1 MAKLKDL
8 KVTIGL
14 SKKGLSKLNADLR
27 RTKGN
32 FKRNFGEIASMA
44 KNAAAAI
51 GVTLVAGVAALIKK
65 GAEMETLR
73 TGFISIAGG
82 ANKAA
87 AIVKEL
93 NEFTAKTPF
102 QLQEV
107 SSAARQLLAVG
118 TERSELQK
126 ELKMLG
132 DVAASSG
139 NRINEISAIF
149 AKVQAKGKV
158 DLENLNQLAERNI
171 PIFSELKKVTGDANM
186 EFGAG
191 AVSVEQFNTALANM
205 TAEGGLA
212 AGAMENLSE
221 TVEGRMTTLMDN
233 LGQEMS
239 KAAEKSGLMAG
250 FGGLLKE
257 ATEGLQGVSGAAGS
271 DVMAA
276 LGLAEEAM
284 DGFGSVTT
292 DNVDQVEQ
300 KMADAQAAIK
310 GLVSE
315 IKGSASKTTGMAFLF
330 GGKAGAMESA
340 KQQAEMLRPLMEMM
354 EQLGAASVNLNEA
367 VMGGG
372 VSAPGNSGDDDD
384 GLTKEEFAKQFKA
397 ASALITA
404 REQLAAATGAVTFSE
419 DEYAEAL
426 QDVRA
431 AMGDVTD
438 GHMEMVAMEQESPV
452 FEEATESLVEYGL
465 QLQKYRDTALQV
477 ATETQSAI
485 EGMMQ
490 SVAASIGEGLGQ
502 ALAGTQGALKNM
514 GNTILMTL
522 ADLVVHV
529 GKMAIGVGIA
539 VEGIKTALKSLNP
552 IVAVAAGV
560 ALIALGTMA
569 RTGLQN
575 SINENV
581 PQMAD
586 GGMFTGASLAM
597 VGEGPGTSAINPE
610 VVAPLDKLRNMM
622 GGSNVTVTGRLDGRD
637 ILISNERANFDRNR
651 VRGF

>member
-14 SKKGLSKLNADLR
+14 SKKGLTKLNADLR
-27 RTKGN
+27 RTKSN

-44 KNAAAAI
+44 KNAAVAI

-132 DVAASSG
+132 DIAASSG
-139 NRINEISAIF
+139 NSINDIAAIF

-158 DLENLNQLAERNI
+158 ELENLNQLAERNI
-171 PIFSELKKVTGDANM
+171 PIFSELKNVTGDANM

-205 TAEGGLA
+205 TKEGGLA

-221 TVEGRMTTLMDN
+221 TVEGRMTTLIDN
-233 LGQEMS
+233 LGMEMG
-239 KAAEKSGLMAG
+239 KAAEKSGLTAA
-250 FGGLLKE
+250 FGGVLKE
-257 ATEGLQGVSGAAGS
+257 ATENLQGISGAAES
-271 DVMAA
+271 DVAAA

-284 DGFGSVTT
+284 EGFGSVTT
-292 DNVDQVEQ
+292 DNVDDVEQ
-300 KMADAQAAIK
+300 KMADAQAAIQ

-315 IKGSASKTTGMAFLF
+315 IKGSASKTTGLSFLL
-330 GGKAGAMESA
+330 GGKAGAMESV
-340 KQQAEMLRPLMEMM
+340 KQQADMLRPLMEMM

-367 VMGGG
+367 VMGGE
-372 VSAPGNSGDDDD
+372 VSAPGPDGGDDD

-438 GHMEMVAMEQESPV
+438 GHMEMVAMEEESPV
-452 FEEATESLVEYGL
+452 FDEDEQQRIEDGTQKLKRLAQASQMTGQVFNFMGSMVNAAFDSIKDKSQGFHEVIKAMLESLL
-465 QLQKYRDTALQV
+465 KR
-477 ATETQSAI
+477 AI
-485 EGMMQ
+485 
-490 SVAASIGEGLGQ
+490 
-502 ALAGTQGALKNM
+502 ALAATFAALMVFTGGSSKALAATGAKSFGGFMM
-514 GNTILMTL
+514 GGM
-522 ADLVVHV
+522 
-529 GKMAIGVGIA
+529 GI
-539 VEGIKTALKSLNP
+539 
-552 IVAVAAGV
+552 
-560 ALIALGTMA
+560 
-569 RTGLQN
+569 
-575 SINENV
+575 
-581 PQMAD
+581 PQMAE

-597 VGEGPGTSAINPE
+597 VGEGAGTSAINPE
-610 VVAPLDKLRNMM
+610 VVAPLDKLRDMM